1 MIVNRG
7 DGMPIRSEA
16 QVLDGLNN
24 CSNQMCMGEAC
35 SYFEFGINR
44 CMELL
49 HRDAYELI
57 RNKSTPAES
66 TNKSEEGAIDA

>member
-1 MIVNRG
+1 MA
-7 DGMPIRSEA
+7 IRSEA

-35 SYFEFGINR
+35 SYFEFGINK

-57 RNKSTPAES
+57 RNRPTPAEP
-66 TNKSEEGAIDA
+66 TPQSEEGASNA

>member
-1 MIVNRG
+1 MA
-7 DGMPIRSEA
+7 IRSEA

-57 RNKSTPAES
+57 RNKPTPTES
-66 TNKSEEGAIDA
+66 TNKSEEGATDA